1 MHRRGVAGRDVD
13 QNKTESNFDNQKL
26 QTTLQ
31 YRKHPHGWGHYGLVW
46 YHTIPYHTIHI
57 MYGTVPVLP
66 TRHLG
71 ANNGYAS
78 NNRYFII
85 KNYTFFSTTKCRVGG
100 LKVEVVDQYI
110 KISMLVRWVP
120 EDSH

>member
-1 MHRRGVAGRDVD
+1 MIRYI
-13 QNKTESNFDNQKL
+13 QYKYNTN
-26 QTTLQ
+26 TT
-31 YRKHPHGWGHYGLVW
+31 PA
-46 YHTIPYHTIHI
+46 
-57 MYGTVPVLP
+57 P